1 MKTKNLIGLDSENAQ
16 QVVNLLN
23 ELLANYQ
30 IYYQNL
36 RGFHWN
42 VRGNRFFV
50 LHAKFEELYN
60 DAIEKVDEIAE
71 RILTLG
77 GVPLHSYA
85 AYTKVAT
92 LKAKE
97 NVTDGDACLRAVV
110 EDVQVLL
117 KQERE
122 ILSVAAE
129 IGDDG
134 TQDVFSSFALL
145 CVTRYTPVNTSK
157 AAIGLSQLNTSCPI
171 RIAIMEAMIGCKLL
185 YILAVVGRIRFKAIG
200 TRK

>member
-1 MKTKNLIGLDSENAQ
+1 MKATNLIGLDSEKSQ

-71 RILTLG
+71 RILRFV
-77 GVPLHSYA
+77 GVHLNSYA
-85 AYTKVAT
+85 EYAKAAT
-92 LKAKE
+92 LKSRE
-97 NVTDGDACLRAVV
+97 NVTFVDECLKAVV
-110 EDVQVLL
+110 EDVQTLL
-117 KQERE
+117 KQERQV
-122 ILSVAAE
+122 LSLAAE
-129 IGDDG
+129 IGDEG
-134 TQDVFSSFALL
+134 TQDVFSSY
-145 CVTRYTPVNTSK
+145 VS
-157 AAIGLSQLNTSCPI
+157 GQ
-171 RIAIMEAMIGCKLL
+171 EKLL
-185 YILAVVGRIRFKAIG
+185 WMLDAYLN
-200 TRK
+200 

>member
-1 MKTKNLIGLDSENAQ
+1 MKTKNLIGLDSGNAQ

-50 LHAKFEELYN
+50 LHAKFEEWYN
-60 DAIEKVDEIAE
+60 DAIEKIDEIAE

-85 AYTKVAT
+85 AYAQAAT

-97 NVTDGDACLRAVV
+97 NVTDGDACLRSVI

-122 ILSVAAE
+122 ILKVAGE
-129 IGDDG
+129 IGDEG
-134 TQDVFSSFALL
+134 TSDVFSPYVS
-145 CVTRYTPVNTSK
+145 
-157 AAIGLSQLNTSCPI
+157 GQ
-171 RIAIMEAMIGCKLL
+171 EKLL
-185 YILAVVGRIRFKAIG
+185 WMLHAYLNEH
-200 TRK
+200 

>member
-97 NVTDGDACLRAVV
+97 NVTDRDACLRAVV

-134 TQDVFSSFALL
+134 TQDVFSSY
-145 CVTRYTPVNTSK
+145 VS
-157 AAIGLSQLNTSCPI
+157 SQ
-171 RIAIMEAMIGCKLL
+171 EKLL
-185 YILAVVGRIRFKAIG
+185 WMLDAYLNQK
-200 TRK
+200 

>member
-1 MKTKNLIGLDSENAQ
+1 MKATNLIGLDTEKSQ
-16 QVVNLLN
+16 KVINLLN

-71 RILTLG
+71 RVLTLG

-85 AYTKVAT
+85 AYAKVAT
-92 LKAKE
+92 LEAKE
-97 NVTDGDACLRAVV
+97 NVTDGDECLRGVV
-110 EDVQVLL
+110 ENIQVLL

-122 ILSVAAE
+122 LLQVAVE

-134 TQDVFSSFALL
+134 TQDVFSS
-145 CVTRYTPVNTSK
+145 YISE
-157 AAIGLSQLNTSCPI
+157 Q
-171 RIAIMEAMIGCKLL
+171 EKLL
-185 YILAVVGRIRFKAIG
+185 WMLNAYLN
-200 TRK
+200 

>member
-42 VRGNRFFV
+42 VRGNRFF
-50 LHAKFEELYN
+50 
-60 DAIEKVDEIAE
+60 EKVDEIAE

-134 TQDVFSSFALL
+134 TQDVFSSY
-145 CVTRYTPVNTSK
+145 VS
-157 AAIGLSQLNTSCPI
+157 SQ
-171 RIAIMEAMIGCKLL
+171 EKLL
-185 YILAVVGRIRFKAIG
+185 WMLDAYLNQK
-200 TRK
+200 

>member
-1 MKTKNLIGLDSENAQ
+1 MKATNLIGLDSEKSQ
-16 QVVNLLN
+16 KVVHLLN

-30 IYYQNL
+30 VYYQNL

-85 AYTKVAT
+85 AYAKVAT

-97 NVTDGDACLRAVV
+97 NVTDGDACLTAVV
-110 EDVQVLL
+110 DDIQVLL

-122 ILSVAAE
+122 LLALAAE
-129 IGDDG
+129 AGDEG
-134 TQDVFSSFALL
+134 TQDVFSSY
-145 CVTRYTPVNTSK
+145 VS
-157 AAIGLSQLNTSCPI
+157 GQ
-171 RIAIMEAMIGCKLL
+171 EKLL
-185 YILAVVGRIRFKAIG
+185 WMLNAYLNGR
-200 TRK
+200 

>member
-85 AYTKVAT
+85 AYTKVVT

-134 TQDVFSSFALL
+134 TQDVFSSY
-145 CVTRYTPVNTSK
+145 VS
-157 AAIGLSQLNTSCPI
+157 SQ
-171 RIAIMEAMIGCKLL
+171 EKLL
-185 YILAVVGRIRFKAIG
+185 WMLDAYLNQK
-200 TRK
+200 

>member
-85 AYTKVAT
+85 ADTKVAT

-134 TQDVFSSFALL
+134 TQDVFSSY
-145 CVTRYTPVNTSK
+145 VS
-157 AAIGLSQLNTSCPI
+157 SQ
-171 RIAIMEAMIGCKLL
+171 EKLL
-185 YILAVVGRIRFKAIG
+185 WMLDAYLNQK
-200 TRK
+200 

>member
-97 NVTDGDACLRAVV
+97 M
-110 EDVQVLL
+110 LL
-117 KQERE
+117 TEM
-122 ILSVAAE
+122 LVC
-129 IGDDG
+129 G
-134 TQDVFSSFALL
+134 LL
-145 CVTRYTPVNTSK
+145 
-157 AAIGLSQLNTSCPI
+157 
-171 RIAIMEAMIGCKLL
+171 
-185 YILAVVGRIRFKAIG
+185 
-200 TRK
+200 

>member
-1 MKTKNLIGLDSENAQ
+1 MKATNLIGLDSEKSQ
-16 QVVNLLN
+16 KVVNLLN

-85 AYTKVAT
+85 AYAKVAT

-97 NVTDGDACLRAVV
+97 NVTDGDACLTAVA
-110 EDVQVLL
+110 DDIQVLL

-122 ILSVAAE
+122 LLALAAE
-129 IGDDG
+129 SGDEG
-134 TQDVFSSFALL
+134 TQDVFSSY
-145 CVTRYTPVNTSK
+145 VS
-157 AAIGLSQLNTSCPI
+157 GQ
-171 RIAIMEAMIGCKLL
+171 EKLL
-185 YILAVVGRIRFKAIG
+185 WMLNAYLNGR
-200 TRK
+200 

>member
-85 AYTKVAT
+85 AYTK
-92 LKAKE
+92 AKE

-134 TQDVFSSFALL
+134 TQDVFSSY
-145 CVTRYTPVNTSK
+145 VS
-157 AAIGLSQLNTSCPI
+157 SQ
-171 RIAIMEAMIGCKLL
+171 EKLL
-185 YILAVVGRIRFKAIG
+185 WMLDAYLNQK
-200 TRK
+200 

>member
-85 AYTKVAT
+85 AYTKVANF
-92 LKAKE
+92 KAKE

-134 TQDVFSSFALL
+134 TQDVFSSY
-145 CVTRYTPVNTSK
+145 VS
-157 AAIGLSQLNTSCPI
+157 SQ
-171 RIAIMEAMIGCKLL
+171 EKLL
-185 YILAVVGRIRFKAIG
+185 WMLDAYLNQK
-200 TRK
+200 

>member
-1 MKTKNLIGLDSENAQ
+1 MKATNLIGLDTGKSQ
-16 QVVNLLN
+16 KVINLLN

-50 LHAKFEELYN
+50 LHTKFEELYN
-60 DAIEKVDEIAE
+60 DAIGKVDEIAE
-71 RILTLG
+71 RVLTLG

-85 AYTKVAT
+85 AYAKVAT
-92 LKAKE
+92 LEAKE
-97 NVTDGDACLRAVV
+97 NVTDGDECLRGVV
-110 EDVQVLL
+110 ENIQVLL

-122 ILSVAAE
+122 LLKVAAE

-134 TQDVFSSFALL
+134 TQDVFSS
-145 CVTRYTPVNTSK
+145 YISE
-157 AAIGLSQLNTSCPI
+157 Q
-171 RIAIMEAMIGCKLL
+171 EKLL
-185 YILAVVGRIRFKAIG
+185 WMLNAYLN
-200 TRK
+200 

>member
-1 MKTKNLIGLDSENAQ
+1 MKATNLIGLDSEKSQ
-16 QVVNLLN
+16 RVIRILN

-30 IYYQNL
+30 VYYQNV

-60 DAIEKVDEIAE
+60 DAVEKVDEIAE

-85 AYTKVAT
+85 AYAKVAT
-92 LKAKE
+92 IKVRE
-97 NVTDGDACLRAVV
+97 NVTDGDECLKAVV
-110 EDVQVLL
+110 EDIQVLL

-122 ILSVAAE
+122 LLSAAAE
-129 IGDDG
+129 VGDDG
-134 TQDVFSSFALL
+134 TQDVFSS
-145 CVTRYTPVNTSK
+145 YIS
-157 AAIGLSQLNTSCPI
+157 SQ
-171 RIAIMEAMIGCKLL
+171 EKLL
-185 YILAVVGRIRFKAIG
+185 WMLDAYLNGR
-200 TRK
+200 

>member
-85 AYTKVAT
+85 AYAKVAT

-134 TQDVFSSFALL
+134 TQDVFSSY
-145 CVTRYTPVNTSK
+145 VS
-157 AAIGLSQLNTSCPI
+157 SQ
-171 RIAIMEAMIGCKLL
+171 EKLL
-185 YILAVVGRIRFKAIG
+185 WMLDAYLNQK
-200 TRK
+200 